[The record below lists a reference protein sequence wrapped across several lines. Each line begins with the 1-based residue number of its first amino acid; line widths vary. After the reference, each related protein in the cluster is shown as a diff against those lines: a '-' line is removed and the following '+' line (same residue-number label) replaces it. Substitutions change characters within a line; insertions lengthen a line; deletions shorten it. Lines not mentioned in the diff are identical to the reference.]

1 MGRRVVPIAI
11 VLGLTCAARAQP
23 GPFFEPQAL
32 EPMGYELRVSAD
44 YYDASRTDF
53 TRPIFL
59 IAQGLS
65 RLHAR
70 QLGLTIDLRL
80 SITPALALQLVL
92 PWMVRDVAARGVDL
106 VVNADQRV
114 PARSWTL
121 SSWGLGDPT
130 LAIGYRAF
138 RREPWSIYADLGA
151 TIPIDDNPGA
161 PGLPSR
167 VPLGT
172 GQHELFAGAGATLD
186 RPIAVSVAYRFGY
199 SPGEHAAFLVRRV
212 ANQSYTSGALA
223 AFAHHR
229 VMAAAELT
237 LSRRFSVRLA
247 PTLNVTQVPLLIEFG
262 GTRQIEKE
270 LLAIELDLAAAVRL
284 RLSAEHRLELR
295 GSLPLIAATDHDP
308 FFPIVGPAQ
317 GIGIAWF
324 FTGS

>member
-11 VLGLTCAARAQP
+11 VLGVTFVARAQP

-32 EPMGYELRVSAD
+32 EAMGYELRVSAD
-44 YYDASRTDF
+44 YVDASRTDF

-70 QLGLTIDLRL
+70 QLVLSFDLRL
-80 SITPALALQLVL
+80 SITPALALQIVL

-106 VVNADQRV
+106 VVNADQSV

-130 LAIGYRAF
+130 LALAYRAF
-138 RREPWSIYADLGA
+138 RKQPWSLYADLGA

-161 PGLPSR
+161 PALPSR

-186 RPIAVSVAYRFGY
+186 RPIAASLAYRFGY

-212 ANQSYTSGALA
+212 ANQSFTSGALA
-223 AFAHHR
+223 PFAHHR

-237 LSRRFSVRLA
+237 MSRRFSVRLA
-247 PTLNVTQVPLLIEFG
+247 SNLDILEVPLLIEFG
-262 GTRQIEKE
+262 GSRLIETEK
-270 LLAIELDLAAAVRL
+270 LAIELDLAAAVRL
-284 RLSAEHRLELR
+284 RLSAAHRLELR
-295 GSLPLIAATDHDP
+295 GSWPLVAATDHDP
-308 FFPIVGPAQ
+308 FFPIVVPAR

-324 FTGS
+324 FIGS